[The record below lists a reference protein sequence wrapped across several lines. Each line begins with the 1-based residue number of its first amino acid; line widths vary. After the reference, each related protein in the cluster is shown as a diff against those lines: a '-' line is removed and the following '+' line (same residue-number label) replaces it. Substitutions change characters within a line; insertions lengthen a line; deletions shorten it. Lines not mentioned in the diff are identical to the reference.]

1 MRPRKKMNLLEEYL
15 PLINLKKK
23 INNFPR
29 KPMARTQFLMIG
41 IINIIDG
48 EVQTTDFYF
57 YFLLKLS

>member
-1 MRPRKKMNLLEEYL
+1 MLLIKG
-15 PLINLKKK
+15 INLKKK

-29 KPMARTQFLMIG
+29 KPMARTQLLMIG
-41 IINIIDG
+41 NINIIDG